1 MTLDDRIAWAHY
13 EFTDELMNGETVEEW
28 ISLSG
33 KQGDDKEGVI
43 NVIFSFSVGYMCL
56 LTILHVLGHTQLI
69 KWNSQPIVTSLMLNL
84 NCWALLKPVDR
95 CIDYHV

>member
-13 EFTDELMNGETVEEW
+13 EFTDELMNGDTVEEW

-43 NVIFSFSVGYMCL
+43 NVILSFSV
-56 LTILHVLGHTQLI
+56 
-69 KWNSQPIVTSLMLNL
+69 S
-84 NCWALLKPVDR
+84 
-95 CIDYHV
+95 